1 MEKEMKKEMNHCPKS
16 LCALFFS
23 ILLCLGI
30 TSPATS
36 MVVAA
41 DEIVVTEVTST
52 EIVKNEK
59 WVKLEQ
65 EVATPQFQ
73 IASKTDPEGTAQ
85 YLFNKYD
92 GAELF
97 AGGINQR
104 LQNGG
109 WNVYYNTS
117 NGKQTART
125 AYNGMYVAWSGTG
138 GTASAAAAWAAA
150 TGVGW
155 IAAAIFG
162 AVGGANSH
170 FAKFAATCRDQID
183 SHGNTGTARMT
194 LTEARWSAKYDNRW

>member
-1 MEKEMKKEMNHCPKS
+1 MNHCPKS

-117 NGKQTART
+117 NGNKLQELHIMACMLR
-125 AYNGMYVAWSGTG
+125 GQELGVLLQQLRHGLLLPVLVGLQQPFSGLLG
-138 GTASAAAAWAAA
+138 EPIHILQS
-150 TGVGW
+150 
-155 IAAAIFG
+155 
-162 AVGGANSH
+162 
-170 FAKFAATCRDQID
+170 
-183 SHGNTGTARMT
+183 
-194 LTEARWSAKYDNRW
+194 L